1 MSFKR
6 LLATSL
12 ATGGIATAA
21 AAAPPATL
29 DITSAAMNQPVYVTF
44 SDASTPNV
52 INESVADAPL
62 ELTLSGGGTLLAFCV
77 DIYHDIDLGSVQT
90 NYSQSALVYQLGS
103 LNTDSSG
110 TTTGTG
116 AALTATQIGEI
127 GGLGN
132 LGFALD
138 HANTDPNLA
147 VDLAAIQ
154 AAIWAIENP
163 AIAIAA
169 AAPTGPGGV
178 PLPDQDT
185 AAVAAELDTQ
195 IAYYK
200 NTYAPANQSTNF
212 RAYFDVAD
220 NTQGLITPVTEP
232 RTWALMLV
240 GIGGL
245 GAVLRGRRGRVVA

>member
-6 LLATSL
+6 LLVTSF

-21 AAAPPATL
+21 AAAPLATL
-29 DITSAAMNQPVYVTF
+29 DVTSVAMTQPVYVTF

-52 INESVADAPL
+52 INETVADAPL
-62 ELTLSGGGTLLAFCV
+62 ELTLNGGKTVLAFCV
-77 DIYHDIDLGSVQT
+77 DIYHAIDIGSVQT
-90 NYSQSALVYQLGS
+90 NYSQAALVYQLGS
-103 LNTDSSG
+103 LSTDSSG

-116 AALTATQIGEI
+116 TALTATQIGEI

-138 HANTDPNLA
+138 HADTDPNLS

-163 AIAIAA
+163 TIAIAA
-169 AAPTGPGGV
+169 AAPTGPGGA
-178 PLPDQDT
+178 PLVDQNSS
-185 AAVAAELDTQ
+185 AVASELDTQ
-195 IAYYK
+195 IAYYQ
-200 NTYAPANQSTNF
+200 NTYAPANQSTSVKV
-212 RAYFDVAD
+212 YLDVAD
-220 NTQGLITPVTEP
+220 NTQGVITVTEP

-245 GAVLRGRRGRVVA
+245 GAVLRRRRGQVVA